1 MRRVVVLLLL
11 LCLTVVIAVV
21 VVSGVSA
28 KSPDAAE
35 RETLLRLDREFDQ
48 KVAAGGGGAAWAGYF
63 AENGSML
70 GKTNPPI
77 TGREAIQKTMDPVFA
92 NPDFSLRW
100 KPTRAEI
107 LIPGDLGFTTGRYE
121 RRVKDKDGKVE
132 VERGTYVS
140 VWRKQPDGS
149 WKIILDTGS
158 ADPAKPVMRK

>member
-1 MRRVVVLLLL
+1 MKKIV
-11 LCLTVVIAVV
+11 AVV
-21 VVSGVSA
+21 FVALALAAIVGLRVAA
-28 KSPDAAE
+28 KSADTAD

-48 KVAAGGGGAAWAGYF
+48 KVAAGGGGAAWASYF

-77 TGREAIQKTMDPVFA
+77 TGREAIQKTMEPVFA

-121 RRVKDKDGKVE
+121 RRVKDKEGRVE
-132 VERGTYVS
+132 VEHGAYVS
-140 VWRKQPDGS
+140 VWRKQPNGA

-158 ADPAKPVMRK
+158 PDPAPPER